1 MNKKLTWRTTKIK
14 VDDLIPFDENPRI
27 LSEKQLKD
35 LKTSLK
41 KFNLVEIP
49 VMDLDKQII
58 AGHQRIKVLQLLGRG
73 QEKIEARVPSR
84 KLTQKEY
91 EQYLLTSNAV
101 KGDWDY
107 DLLKSFDIELLLA
120 VGFDDGDL
128 SAIWDENLEIEDDN
142 FNEEIE
148 LEKAKKT
155 DIKSGDLFQLGDHFL
170 ICGNSHQKET
180 LDKLMKDK
188 KADMIYNDPIYNI
201 GIDYNRGIGGKAN
214 YGGTVNDKKT
224 DEEYKEFLK
233 QGLENS
239 LSHANKNCHVFTW
252 CDQKYIWLLQTLYK
266 EIGIDNKRVCMWIKN
281 GFNPTPKIAFN
292 KGMEPCVYGIRNKP
306 YLSPIKNLNEILN
319 KEIGTGNRGIDDILD
334 ILDIWLVKRLA
345 GQDYEHSTQK
355 PPTLHEKAL
364 RRCTRPGDTVLDIY
378 AGTGSTMIACEQ
390 LKRRCY
396 LSELEP
402 VFSQLIIN
410 RYKNYANKKVRKLN

>member
-14 VDDLIPFDENPRI
+14 VDDLIPFDGNPRTI
-27 LSEKQLKD
+27 SEKQIRD
-35 LKTSLK
+35 LKNSLK

-49 VMDLDKQII
+49 VMDLDKKII

-73 QEKIEARVPSR
+73 QEKIEIRVPNR
-84 KLTQKEY
+84 KLTEKEY
-91 EQYLLTSNAV
+91 KQYLLTSNAL
-101 KGDWDY
+101 KADWDY
-107 DLLKSFDIELLLA
+107 DLLKSFEIDLLLA
-120 VGFDDGDL
+120 AGFDDGDL

-142 FNEEIE
+142 FNEEKE

-155 DIKSGDLFQLGDHFL
+155 DIKPGNLFQLGDHFL
-170 ICGNSHQKET
+170 ICGNSHNKET

-214 YGGTVNDKKT
+214 YGGTVNDNKS
-224 DEEYKEFLK
+224 DEEYKEFLR

-239 LSHANKNCHVFTW
+239 LDHANDNCHVFTW
-252 CDQKYIWLLQTLYK
+252 CDQKYVWLLQTLYK
-266 EIGIDNKRVCMWIKN
+266 EIGIDNKRICVWVKN
-281 GFNPTPKIAFN
+281 GFNPTPRIAFN
-292 KGMEPCVYGIRNKP
+292 KGMEPCIYGTQGKP

-345 GQDYEHSTQK
+345 GQDYEHSTSK

-364 RRCTRPGDTVLDIY
+364 RRCTKPGDIVLDIY
-378 AGTGSTMIACEQ
+378 SGSGSTMIACEQ

-402 VFSQLIIN
+402 VFCQLIVN
-410 RYKNYANKKVRKLN
+410 RYKNYANKKVKKLN